1 VTVEPAGRSLW
12 LARTAIVLL
21 GLACVLPFL
30 SPVFYPPIQTFY
42 GEAVAFALGLVAIA
56 LLLSRSLWKGVRLP
70 RVALLFLGFAAL
82 MAMQIVLGL
91 APYRDVNLLGALY
104 LLWAAMIAML
114 ANRIVQVVGAA
125 GFASSLAWFLVAGSL
140 LSAAIGLIQL
150 LGIHTPL
157 APFLL
162 PQIHGRIY
170 ANTGQPNHLA
180 NYLCLGA
187 ASVAYLWSTRRL
199 SWFVALP
206 ICVVFIA
213 VLASSGSRGAWL
225 YAFAFIV
232 IAALMLR
239 RRPSPELKRLLLF
252 AIVFMAGLI
261 AAQLAMP
268 DFSPAA
274 RPLVAMETIG
284 DRMRADMSAPLRLR
298 FWNEAWVMFREA
310 PVLGAGFKQFAWNN
324 FLLNASLPGGRPG
337 EGIIDN
343 AHNLVFE
350 IAAEFGACG
359 LVLLVVGLGWW
370 ARSLRHSRIDATSW
384 WMAATLGILGLHS
397 MLEYPLW
404 YAYFLG
410 IVAML
415 MGAAEHE
422 APVIDGT
429 RSGRFA
435 LLAAVVLGVIVFVGV
450 FRDYRVMQSLQGA
463 ARPADVAEDGGD
475 KRIPVL
481 LDLQRTSLFAP
492 YIEFAITQ
500 RMLLNRDHLQD
511 KLVLNSRAMRF
522 QPSSDAVYRQ
532 AYLLAMSGDIAG
544 MQAQWDL
551 AVANYPADR
560 AAALGMAGQ
569 LEKNGESTMTPL
581 LEYARRQESKA
592 EK

>member
-1 VTVEPAGRSLW
+1 
-12 LARTAIVLL
+12 VLL

-42 GEAVAFALGLVAIA
+42 GEAVAFALGLAAIA
-56 LLLSRSLWKGVRLP
+56 LLVSRPLWTGIRLP

-82 MAMQIVLGL
+82 MAMQIVLGH

-114 ANRIVQVVGAA
+114 ANRIVQVVGTAH
-125 GFASSLAWFLVAGSL
+125 FASWLAWFLVAGSL

-150 LGIHTPL
+150 SGIHTPL

-187 ASVAYLWSTRRL
+187 ASVAYLWSTRRMP
-199 SWFVALP
+199 WIVAFP
-206 ICVVFIA
+206 ICVAFIG

-225 YAFAFIV
+225 YAGAFIAF
-232 IAALMLR
+232 AALMTR
-239 RRPSPELKRLLLF
+239 RCPSPELKRLLLF
-252 AIVFMAGLI
+252 AIVFMTGLI
-261 AAQLAMP
+261 AAQVAMP
-268 DFSPAA
+268 DLSPVA
-274 RPLVAMETIG
+274 RLPVASETIG
-284 DRMRADMSAPLRLR
+284 ERMRADLSAPLRLR
-298 FWNEAWVMFREA
+298 FWNEAWAMFRDA
-310 PVLGAGFKQFAWNN
+310 PVLGVGFKQFAWNH
-324 FLLNASLPGGRPG
+324 FLLNASLPGGRPD

-350 IAAEFGACG
+350 VGAEFGACG
-359 LVLLVVGLGWW
+359 LVLLVVALGWW
-370 ARSLRHSRIDATSW
+370 AWSLRRSRIDATAW

-410 IVAML
+410 IAAML

-422 APVIDGT
+422 APLIDGA

-435 LLAAVVLGVIVFVGV
+435 LLAAVMLGVFVLVDV

-492 YIEFAITQ
+492 YIEFAIAQ

-511 KLVLNSRAMRF
+511 KLVLNGRAMRF
-522 QPSSDAVYRQ
+522 QPSADAVYRQ
-532 AYLLAMSGDIAG
+532 AYLLAMTGDVAG
-544 MQAQWDL
+544 MRSQWDL
-551 AVANYPADR
+551 AVANYPRDR
-560 AAALGMAGQ
+560 AGAVAMAEQ
-569 LEKNGESTMTPL
+569 LEKNGESTMAPL
-581 LEYARRQESKA
+581 LDYARRQESKA